1 MGMTDEE
8 KFRFDLNGFLVRPA
22 ILAEDEIAA
31 LVDQIDRIHHDPES
45 LPAAA
50 RAKFKANALKYPA
63 DAARGTSA
71 KYTEL
76 PSDAVVCTGE
86 PSTDPSRDTAICTA
100 VGRSRSIRSSATA
113 ARTAASTPAWCG
125 SSSS

>member
-1 MGMTDEE
+1 MAGPPVSLTAYDC
-8 KFRFDLNGFLVRPA
+8 DGPVPPALADGLAGGLVGRDQPRGP
-22 ILAEDEIAA
+22 ILD
-31 LVDQIDRIHHDPES
+31 

-86 PSTDPSRDTAICTA
+86 PSTDPSRDAQ
-100 VGRSRSIRSSATA
+100 A
-113 ARTAASTPAWCG
+113 AAENAHYD
-125 SSSS
+125 